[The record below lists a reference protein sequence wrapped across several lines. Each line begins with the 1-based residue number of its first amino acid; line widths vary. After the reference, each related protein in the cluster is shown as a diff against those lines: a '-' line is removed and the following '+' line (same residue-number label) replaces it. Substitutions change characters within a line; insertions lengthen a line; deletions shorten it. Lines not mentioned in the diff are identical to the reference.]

1 MFGNGASSINAFNPT
16 LRFLSR
22 VHILLIFISKQ
33 RSSICTKREKSRI
46 KSFSPKSRFS
56 VTGEMATNLRKRRA
70 SCGLVV
76 LQPAVC
82 RLSPAHPSPPP
93 HCSLK
98 WGKVK
103 NNWWKWCAQAEW
115 WVGDITGNK
124 TVIFKDILS
133 YIWVSCII
141 HMVVWYQLSGG
152 IKLKH
157 LSLANDRHVGLV
169 PIKEFN

>member
-1 MFGNGASSINAFNPT
+1 MFGNGANSINAFNPT

-76 LQPAVC
+76 FQPAVC

-124 TVIFKDILS
+124 TVIFQR
-133 YIWVSCII
+133 YFII
-141 HMVVWYQLSGG
+141 HLGCLHNTHGGVIPAEWGHKTQTFKPCQWQTRWSG
-152 IKLKH
+152 
-157 LSLANDRHVGLV
+157 
-169 PIKEFN
+169 PY

>member
-1 MFGNGASSINAFNPT
+1 MHSTQHLDF
-16 LRFLSR
+16 FLECTF
-22 VHILLIFISKQ
+22 LLIFISKQ

-124 TVIFKDILS
+124 TVIFQR
-133 YIWVSCII
+133 YFII
-141 HMVVWYQLSGG
+141 HLGFLHNTHGGVIPAEWGHKTQTFKPCQWQTRWSG
-152 IKLKH
+152 
-157 LSLANDRHVGLV
+157 
-169 PIKEFN
+169 PY